1 LTHVQSSSQLRRNQR
16 RIDIS
21 SIMTGRQHRESQDIG
36 AGFNIITVMVILRRA
51 LQMTRDIPLDTVAG
65 KVVFRIKHKF
75 RQRIVEW
82 VCAAQIALFGLILMD
97 ASNTFGQS
105 NNFVWMSSIMSEPA
119 WAYSLFVIGTGRI
132 IGLIINGSME
142 SVTPWIRTFG
152 AFCGLFVF
160 GMITTSMLYA
170 AFVLRSPPA
179 AGISMYSVA
188 FCAEVAAIYCAVI
201 DARIYENGRRIR
213 KLSRSSGS

>member
-1 LTHVQSSSQLRRNQR
+1 
-16 RIDIS
+16 
-21 SIMTGRQHRESQDIG
+21 
-36 AGFNIITVMVILRRA
+36 
-51 LQMTRDIPLDTVAG
+51 MTREIPVNTLAQT
-65 KVVFRIKHKF
+65 VVFRVKHKF

-82 VCAAQIALFGLILMD
+82 VCGAQIALFGLILMD
-97 ASNTFGQS
+97 ASNTFGTS
-105 NNFVWMSSIMSEPA
+105 NNFVWMASIMTEPE
-119 WAYSLFVIGTGRI
+119 WAYSLFVIGVGRL

-152 AFCGLFVF
+152 ALCGLFVF

-170 AFVLRSPPA
+170 AFAIGSPPA

-213 KLSRSSGS
+213 KHARASSS